1 MVDRWGKSGNNED
14 LIFLGSKITADR
26 DWSHEIKR
34 HLLLG
39 RKTMTNLDSILKSR
53 DITLLTKMH
62 IVQAMVFPVVMYRCE
77 SWNIKKTEHRITD
90 AFKLWCWRSLLRV
103 PWIERRSNQSILKE
117 INREYSLEGQMLK
130 LKHQY
135 FGHLIWRANSLE
147 KTQMFGK
154 IEGRRKD
161 WREKKKGATEDE
173 MVGWHHQFNGHEFEQ
188 TPGDGEGQRSLACC
202 SPWGYKEMDTTW
214 WLNNTQVNLLPWL
227 AEGSFENCF
236 VRPSTERRN
245 RWWMLPPSVILV
257 LAA

>member
-1 MVDRWGKSGNNED
+1 
-14 LIFLGSKITADR
+14 
-26 DWSHEIKR
+26 
-34 HLLLG
+34 
-39 RKTMTNLDSILKSR
+39 MTNLYSVLKSR
-53 DITLLTKMH
+53 DIILPTKVCPIKTGFSSNHVWMWELD
-62 IVQAMVFPVVMYRCE
+62 YKE
-77 SWNIKKTEHRITD
+77 SWAPKNDTFE
-90 AFKLWCWRSLLRV
+90 LWCWRRLLRV
-103 PWIERRSNQSILKE
+103 SWIARRSNQSILKE

-147 KTQMFGK
+147 RTQMFGK